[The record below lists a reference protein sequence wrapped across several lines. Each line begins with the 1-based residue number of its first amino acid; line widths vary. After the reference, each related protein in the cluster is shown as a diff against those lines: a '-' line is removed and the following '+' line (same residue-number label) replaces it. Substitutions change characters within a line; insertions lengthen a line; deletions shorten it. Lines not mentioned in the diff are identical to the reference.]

1 MDGDLEEVDDELKKS
16 KEKRRRWMGI
26 WKKLKMSFKS
36 LRKEKG
42 WTESLKKRRRY
53 MMMWMWKNLMMK

>member
-1 MDGDLEEVDDELKKS
+1 MYGDLEEVGDELKKS

-42 WTESLKKRRRY
+42 WTESLKKRRR
-53 MMMWMWKNLMMK
+53 